1 MSRSIL
7 LCSMVSLFGCTA
19 GPTGPYEYW
28 APSVAVHVRFAD
40 VPVGAV
46 SAGLDAE
53 YLTNS
58 NDYLPDYPH
67 AMLGGSLVANG
78 GGSATANLHD
88 GEGSFELL
96 YSSGSGAPQPEVHL
110 FSVRA
115 SLSSGIGHWAQPGLL
130 LVYAFRQTSWHR
142 FGPGGPAVNL
152 PQGYS
157 WLRRSCSAVPGQ
169 IQIEVVPVETVVDF
183 RQVDSLPGGDVYV
196 ASSEGVLTSV
206 GDSAHSEQAF
216 VESCG
221 SPATAADLGTRIAYE
236 RTQSLVWAP
245 DNASL
250 YYLSLANENDPTG
263 TVSLRQLRIAERLA
277 TELAMVPHATGLHID
292 SAGTLYLSNGEH
304 LVRVS
309 QAPGAPATL
318 EPLPIPA
325 SASVSPDGHWASL
338 RDSKTNA
345 THIWDV
351 LSLAEA
357 GTVAGT
363 VLGWSPDSQLVF
375 WSSADPATAALN
387 VQSPAAL
394 AAAPTSYAYSFSY
407 PAMPNNVSV
416 AWDSGPYVVS
426 QSADWPEDVSMS
438 CGGCFGRFG
447 LSILNLTTGTSRTA
461 IDPSVG
467 LIAFV
472 STVPVRG
479 FVFVTA
485 TNCLGLLRTSCSTS
499 LLRVS
504 LTDAT
509 AQTLVSPFANLSLG
523 VSSDGR
529 HVALAAEDGIYVKD
543 LP

>member
-1 MSRSIL
+1 MLRSIF
-7 LCSMVSLFGCTA
+7 LCSMVSLIGCTA
-19 GPTGPYEYW
+19 GPTGPYEYV

-40 VPVGAV
+40 VPVGEV
-46 SAGLDAE
+46 VHAGLDAE

-58 NDYLPDYPH
+58 NDYLPDNPH
-67 AMLGGSLVANG
+67 VMLGGSLVFNRSG
-78 GGSATANLHD
+78 TATATLNAS
-88 GEGSFELL
+88 EGRFELL
-96 YSSGSGAPQPEVHL
+96 HNSGYGGPQSDVHL

-115 SLSSGIGHWAQPGLL
+115 SVSSQPGHWEQPGLL
-130 LVYAFRQTSWHR
+130 LVYAFQQTSWHL
-142 FGPGGPAVNL
+142 FGPGSPAVTF

-157 WLRRSCSAVPGQ
+157 WLRRSCGAVPGQ
-169 IQIEVVPVETVVDF
+169 IQMEVLPVDTTVDF
-183 RQVDSLPGGDVYV
+183 RQVDSLPDGDVYIV
-196 ASSEGVLTSV
+196 SSDGVLTRV
-206 GDSAHSEQAF
+206 GDSVHSEQEF

-221 SPATAADLGTRIAYE
+221 APTAAADLGTRIAYE
-236 RTQSLVWAP
+236 RTQSPVWSP

-263 TVSLRQLRIAERLA
+263 TVSLRQLRITDRLA
-277 TELAMVPHATGLHID
+277 TELAIVPHATGLQID
-292 SAGTLYLSNGEH
+292 SAGTLYLSNDEH

-309 QAPGAPATL
+309 QTPGAPATL
-318 EPLPIPA
+318 EPLPIPPT
-325 SASVSPDGHWASL
+325 ASVSPDGHWASFY
-338 RDSKTNA
+338 DSKTNA

-351 LSLAEA
+351 VSLAEA

-363 VLGWSPDSQLVF
+363 VLGWSPDSQLDF
-375 WSSADPATAALN
+375 WSSTDPATTALN

-394 AAAPTSYAYSFSY
+394 AAAPTSYIFSY
-407 PAMPNNVSV
+407 PATPNSV
-416 AWDSGPYVVS
+416 RIAWDSSPYVIS

-438 CGGCFGRFG
+438 CSACSGRFG
-447 LSILNLTTGTSRTA
+447 LSILDLTTGTSRDA

-472 STVPVRG
+472 STAPVRG

-485 TNCLGLLRTSCSTS
+485 TNCLGLLRTSCSTA

-504 LTDAT
+504 LADAT
-509 AQTLVSPFANLSLG
+509 AQTSVSPFTNLSLG

-529 HVALAAEDGIYVKD
+529 HVALGAEDGIYVKD